1 MRGFCFVDG
10 WIIKSLSITHT
21 HTTDRIWKLIFCTLG
36 VRTAVLV
43 HCAFSV
49 APKLQVMKENILYSC
64 KYLLGLK
71 FNLAFVPQTVCSTV
85 LNLMVALDDLY
96 HPSIFLSLLVILS
109 WSLFLCRY
117 FLSYKLHMCHLTI
130 ILFIAGVY

>member
-21 HTTDRIWKLIFCTLG
+21 HTTDTTDRTWKIIFGNLG

-43 HCAFSV
+43 HCV

-85 LNLMVALDDLY
+85 LNLMVALDDLH

-109 WSLFLCRY
+109 
-117 FLSYKLHMCHLTI
+117 
-130 ILFIAGVY
+130 

>member
-21 HTTDRIWKLIFCTLG
+21 HTTDRTWEIIFGTLG

-43 HCAFSV
+43 HCV

-85 LNLMVALDDLY
+85 LNLMVALDDLH
-96 HPSIFLSLLVILS
+96 HPSIFLSLLVILR
-109 WSLFLCRY
+109 SLFLCRM
-117 FLSYKLHMCHLTI
+117 FS
-130 ILFIAGVY
+130 